1 MVMEQQQNHT
11 NEPLR
16 DVFATQ
22 GILVVLVGILICVL
36 HLLAPVFCGEL
47 LHEWHELAAQSP
59 TPDALA
65 AQVTAWFASIFA
77 A

>member
-1 MVMEQQQNHT
+1 MEPQPNQK

-22 GILVVLVGILICVL
+22 GILVVLTGILICVL
-36 HLLAPVFCGEL
+36 HLLAPEFCGAL
-47 LHEWHELAAQSP
+47 LRTWHETAAQSP
-59 TPDALA
+59 TLDALA
-65 AQVTAWFASIFA
+65 AQMTAWFASIFA